1 MVERLTREETRALV
15 GPADDATLAAILELG
30 VTRAELAEAR
40 AWIENDEALVNEGR
54 RSPSGRVAREPSR
67 SFASGTPMRRLS
79 RRPAEPGTLTN
90 KDGWLDAGFP
100 AAP

>member
-54 RSPSGRVAREPSR
+54 RSPSGRVARAVEILRERDADEEIVAVP
-67 SFASGTPMRRLS
+67 
-79 RRPAEPGTLTN
+79 PG
-90 KDGWLDAGFP
+90 
-100 AAP
+100 